1 MAVEVVTPEEYLGD
15 VMGDLNSRR
24 GRVEGLEPRGNA
36 QAIKARVP
44 LATMFGYATD
54 LRSTTQGR
62 ATFTM
67 QFDRYEEVP
76 QSIAGELVDAADLSG
91 TGGRKNGQAE
101 VRAHEAA
108 SERRHDRSHRPRQ
121 DDADRRDHEGARR
134 EGRQHDAC
142 ESFEEIDNA
151 PEEKQRGI
159 TINTSHVEYETE
171 NRHYAHV
178 DCPGHAD
185 YIKNMI
191 TGAAQMDGAIL
202 VVSAAD
208 GPMPQTREHILLA
221 RQVEVPYIVVFLN
234 KADMVDDPELLELV
248 EMEVRELLSK
258 YEFPGDDIPIVTG
271 SALKALEGDEEA
283 AGKILELMEAVDDY
297 IPEPTRDT
305 DKPFLM
311 PIEDVF
317 TITGRGTVV
326 TGRIEQGKIESGNEV
341 EIVGIHPKVE
351 KTVVTGLEMFQ
362 KTLDYAQAG
371 DNAGALLRGTK
382 REEVERGQVLAKP
395 GSITPHTQFK
405 AEVYVLSKDEGGRH
419 TPFFNG
425 YRPQFYF
432 RTTDVTGAIKL
443 PEGQEMVMPGDNTNM
458 EIELIQPIAMDQGL
472 RFAIREGGRTVG
484 AGVVTDDR
492 QVGRERRCR
501 RARSASA
508 SRATTT
514 SSSTSPRARSW
525 RPLSAPAR
533 PSPGPCPCPPRR
545 TSTA

>member
-1 MAVEVVTPEEYLGD
+1 V
-15 VMGDLNSRR
+15 
-24 GRVEGLEPRGNA
+24 
-36 QAIKARVP
+36 K
-44 LATMFGYATD
+44 
-54 LRSTTQGR
+54 
-62 ATFTM
+62 
-67 QFDRYEEVP
+67 
-76 QSIAGELVDAADLSG
+76 
-91 TGGRKNGQAE
+91 
-101 VRAHEAA
+101 
-108 SERRHDRSHRPRQ
+108 
-121 DDADRRDHEGARR
+121 
-134 EGRQHDAC
+134 
-142 ESFEEIDNA
+142 SFAEIDNA
-151 PEEKQRGI
+151 PEERQRGI

-221 RQVEVPYIVVFLN
+221 RQVEVPYIVVALN
-234 KADMVDDPELLELV
+234 KADMVDDEELLELV
-248 EMEVRELLSK
+248 ELEVRELLSK
-258 YEFPGDDIPIVTG
+258 YEYPGDDIPIVRV
-271 SALKALEGDEEA
+271 SALKALDGDEAWEE
-283 AGKILELMEAVDDY
+283 KIVELMAAVDSY
-297 IPEPTRDT
+297 IPEPVRDA

-326 TGRIEQGKIESGNEV
+326 TGRVEQGKIEVGNEI
-341 EIVGIHPKVE
+341 EIVGIHDKVE

-362 KTLDYAQAG
+362 KSLDFAQAG
-371 DNAGALLRGTK
+371 DNAGALLRGVK

-419 TPFFNG
+419 TPFFNN

-432 RTTDVTGAIKL
+432 RTTDVTGAVKL

-458 EIELIQPIAMDQGL
+458 DIELIQPIAMDQGL

-484 AGVVTDDR
+484 AGVVTEI
-492 QVGRERRCR
+492 VK
-501 RARSASA
+501 
-508 SRATTT
+508 
-514 SSSTSPRARSW
+514 
-525 RPLSAPAR
+525 
-533 PSPGPCPCPPRR
+533 
-545 TSTA
+545 